1 MTAEFDIF
9 FEYIMQVLYY
19 CADISGSLFTYLFIH
34 LLIFLFN
41 KKRRQQLDDYPWQ
54 SECLEGVGNFK
65 GVGPGNRWQDT
76 INLYYIHIWYTIAK
90 PIIYEINKS

>member
-41 KKRRQQLDDYPWQ
+41 KKRRQQLDDYP
-54 SECLEGVGNFK
+54 
-65 GVGPGNRWQDT
+65 
-76 INLYYIHIWYTIAK
+76 
-90 PIIYEINKS
+90 